1 MKAVCICNSKPKS
14 NLSKF
19 EYLNNPSLDKYD
31 LTIGKVYE
39 IYELHEFAP
48 RILPKKCK
56 VIDDFRKNI
65 HVPFDFF
72 KPIDEIRNEQIEQ
85 ILK

>member
-1 MKAVCICNSKPKS
+1 MKAICVKNSIEKS
-14 NLSKF
+14 HHSKF
-19 EYLNNPSLDKYD
+19 EYLNDGGMNKYD

-39 IYELHEFAP
+39 IDLLPELAP
-48 RILPKKCK
+48 NILPKKCI

-65 HVPFDFF
+65 HAPYELF
-72 KPIDEIRNEQIEQ
+72 KPIEEYRNEQIEQ

>member
-1 MKAVCICNSKPKS
+1 MKAICVKNSIEKS
-14 NLSKF
+14 HHSKF
-19 EYLNNPSLDKYD
+19 EYLNGGGIIKYD

-48 RILPKKCK
+48 NILPKKCI

-65 HVPFDFF
+65 HAPYELF
-72 KPIDEIRNEQIEQ
+72 KPIEEWREEQIEQ

>member
-1 MKAVCICNSKPKS
+1 MKAICIKNSRNVTSATSFKMETRP
-14 NLSKF
+14 NR
-19 EYLNNPSLDKYD
+19 YD
-31 LTIGKVYE
+31 LTIGRVYE

-48 RILPKKCK
+48 NILPKKCK

-65 HVPFDFF
+65 HAPFDFF
-72 KPIDEIRNEQIEQ
+72 KPIEEYRDEQIEE

>member
-1 MKAVCICNSKPKS
+1 MKAICVKNTLEKS
-14 NLSKF
+14 FHSRFDYLKELGLSKF
-19 EYLNNPSLDKYD
+19 D

-48 RILPKKCK
+48 NILPKKCK

-72 KPIDEIRNEQIEQ
+72 KPIEEHRNEQIEQ

>member
-1 MKAVCICNSKPKS
+1 MKAICVKNSRNVTSATSFKM
-14 NLSKF
+14 
-19 EYLNNPSLDKYD
+19 ETRLDKYD

-39 IYELHEFAP
+39 IHMLPELAP
-48 RILPKKCK
+48 NILPKKCI

-65 HVPFDFF
+65 HAPYELF
-72 KPIDEIRNEQIEQ
+72 KPIEDYREEQIEQ

>member
-1 MKAVCICNSKPKS
+1 MKAICIKNSKEIKS
-14 NLSKF
+14 VTFFKGESRLI
-19 EYLNNPSLDKYD
+19 KYD

-48 RILPKKCK
+48 KILPKKCI

-65 HVPFDFF
+65 HSPYDFF
-72 KPIDEIRNEQIEQ
+72 KPIEEYRDEQIEQ

>member
-1 MKAVCICNSKPKS
+1 MKAICIKNSRNVTSATSFKMETRP
-14 NLSKF
+14 
-19 EYLNNPSLDKYD
+19 DRYD

-39 IYELHEFAP
+39 ISMLPELAP
-48 RILPKKCK
+48 NILPKKCI

-65 HVPFDFF
+65 HAPYELF
-72 KPIDEIRNEQIEQ
+72 KPIEEYRNEQIEQ

>member
-1 MKAVCICNSKPKS
+1 MKAICIENIQKIHTATSFNGEK
-14 NLSKF
+14 KF
-19 EYLNNPSLDKYD
+19 RKHD

-48 RILPKKCK
+48 NILPKKCR
-56 VIDDFRKNI
+56 VIDDRGKNI
-65 HVPFDFF
+65 HIHFDLF
-72 KPIDEIRNEQIEQ
+72 KPIEEFRNEQIEQ

>member
-1 MKAVCICNSKPKS
+1 MKAICVKNSRNVTSATSFKMETRP
-14 NLSKF
+14 
-19 EYLNNPSLDKYD
+19 DRYD

-39 IYELHEFAP
+39 IDLLPELAP
-48 RILPKKCK
+48 NILPKKCI

-65 HVPFDFF
+65 HAPYELF
-72 KPIDEIRNEQIEQ
+72 KPIEEYRNEQIEQ

>member
-1 MKAVCICNSKPKS
+1 MKAICVKNSRNVTSATSFKMETRP
-14 NLSKF
+14 
-19 EYLNNPSLDKYD
+19 DRYD

-39 IYELHEFAP
+39 IHMLPELAP
-48 RILPKKCK
+48 NILPKKCI

-65 HVPFDFF
+65 HAPYELF
-72 KPIDEIRNEQIEQ
+72 KPIEDYREEQIEQ

>member
-1 MKAVCICNSKPKS
+1 MMKAICVKNSRNVTSATSFKMETRP
-14 NLSKF
+14 
-19 EYLNNPSLDKYD
+19 DRYD
-31 LTIGKVYE
+31 LTIGRVYE

-48 RILPKKCK
+48 NILPKKCK

-65 HVPFDFF
+65 HAPFDFF
-72 KPIDEIRNEQIEQ
+72 KPIEEYRDEQIEQ

>member
-1 MKAVCICNSKPKS
+1 MMKAICIKNSRNVTSSIGFKGE
-14 NLSKF
+14 SKHGIF
-19 EYLNNPSLDKYD
+19 D

-48 RILPKKCK
+48 NILPKKCR
-56 VIDDFRKNI
+56 VIDDRGKNI
-65 HVPFDFF
+65 HIHFDFF
-72 KPIDEIRNEQIEQ
+72 KPIEEFRNEQIEE